1 MALVRL
7 FLWHRSAWGEILTS
21 INPPLSNSPSI
32 LLQLGV
38 KTFSTFQQPRMFIR
52 YRNTANGSKHYSGQ
66 CVTYPEQSSG
76 SARDAG
82 ENLKLARRQAVRQPQ
97 IAR

>member
-38 KTFSTFQQPRMFIR
+38 KTFSTLQQTRMLIGCT
-52 YRNTANGSKHYSGQ
+52 NIANGSFDHVIPQLRFFRRREK
-66 CVTYPEQSSG
+66 G
-76 SARDAG
+76 SYLSFGILG
-82 ENLKLARRQAVRQPQ
+82 EFVEEVFKD
-97 IAR
+97 

>member
-38 KTFSTFQQPRMFIR
+38 KTFSTLQQTRMLIGCT
-52 YRNTANGSKHYSGQ
+52 NIANGSSIFAIQALQRVGGGK
-66 CVTYPEQSSG
+66 E
-76 SARDAG
+76 DG
-82 ENLKLARRQAVRQPQ
+82 EYGRRWF
-97 IAR
+97 

>member
-52 YRNTANGSKHYSGQ
+52 YRNTANGS
-66 CVTYPEQSSG
+66 
-76 SARDAG
+76 
-82 ENLKLARRQAVRQPQ
+82 LVRTNSLF
-97 IAR
+97 ILIGDRA

>member
-52 YRNTANGSKHYSGQ
+52 YRNTANGSKKGGFGGK
-66 CVTYPEQSSG
+66 T
-76 SARDAG
+76 
-82 ENLKLARRQAVRQPQ
+82 
-97 IAR
+97 